1 MQLRLRGRIM
11 TFFLFCSVGLIGL
24 LLGGTLLVQGA
35 VGIAARL
42 GVSPL
47 LIGVVLVG
55 FGTSTPELLTS
66 LNAALAGSPGI
77 ATGNVVGSN
86 IANIL
91 LILGLTALV
100 RPALLDHKIMVL
112 DGSAMMLVTLLAVP
126 MLLSGMIGRIEGT
139 ILCAALATY
148 LIVRVSKGGEIDAI
162 DELEAPPPVLRASV
176 AFAAGLAVTL
186 ISAHFLVL
194 GAVGFAR
201 LLDISEAVIGVTIVA
216 VGTSLPE
223 LVTSLIAARKGQSDM
238 AIGNILGS
246 NIFNILGILGLTAL
260 IHPLEVPLSISSYDQ
275 WIMVAAAAAL
285 LGAGLSWGR
294 LSRISGGVFLVSY
307 AAYIATLV
315 RSL

>member
-1 MQLRLRGRIM
+1 M
-11 TFFLFCSVGLIGL
+11 TFFLFCFAGLVGL

-35 VGIAARL
+35 VSIAARL

-66 LNAALAGSPGI
+66 LTAALTGAPGI

-100 RPALLDHKIMVL
+100 RPALLDRQMMML
-112 DGSAMMLVTLLAVP
+112 DGAAMVLVTLTAVP
-126 MLLSGMIGRIEGT
+126 MLLSGTVGRIDGA
-139 ILCAALATY
+139 ILCAALAAY
-148 LIVRVSKGGEIDAI
+148 LIIRLRKGGEAADDVDLDAPTP
-162 DELEAPPPVLRASV
+162 LLRASV
-176 AFAAGLAVTL
+176 VFVSGLGVTL
-186 ISAHFLVL
+186 ISAHMLVL

-201 LLDISEAVIGVTIVA
+201 LLDISEAIIGVTIVA

-223 LVTSLIAARKGQSDM
+223 LVTSLIAARKGQSDL

-246 NIFNILGILGLTAL
+246 NIFNISGILGLTAL
-260 IHPLEVPLSISSYDQ
+260 VHPLEVPASIYGFDQ
-275 WIMVAAAAAL
+275 WIMVAATVAL
-285 LGAGLSWGR
+285 VLAGLAWGR
-294 LSRISGGVFLVSY
+294 LSRVTGGMFLLAY
-307 AAYIATLV
+307 AAYIAILV